1 MACSQRSPLRCLC
14 FLGLLAAGCCPPAAI
29 YVETT
34 IHPDGSCDRMTWQ
47 PKDKFLPEQAK
58 KPEWRA
64 RWKEVSDA
72 GRPPVALD
80 RKPSS
85 DDCHYFIA
93 RGSFKNP
100 REIPSHYRFTDANVP
115 EAGASELERTY
126 ETMDYG
132 FVVEHRWREKITNI
146 VTLAGFLKAR
156 DELLDT
162 FLPPYTE
169 AVEKVFGNEY
179 DVSRAVA
186 FLRTDVRRF
195 LEQASLILYD
205 AAVRGKVMDERRQL
219 DPAMCKNL
227 SDAAE
232 RCGIDP
238 KWLVDAFALPANDK
252 EKTQA
257 EKRMCGPLVVKYFR
271 HRDGRMLTLAEADA
285 LVHAVLVEH
294 RYEKELEQQMKRF
307 EEALQKDEQLKKRAG
322 RAFLQ
327 MVGLYGGFQ
336 FLFAGGSP
344 RYEFAL
350 ALPGELVETNGTGTQ
365 AGRTRWKFTGD
376 ELYPSGYEMR
386 ARSVVIDRDA
396 QKKTLGRVVIDDVA
410 RAQRFIEIVSQEGPL
425 LEAVRKLHQTGDRK
439 AMSDVKASSYEETL
453 RVRKLRGMLFGE

>member
-1 MACSQRSPLRCLC
+1 MASAQRLRLTSLC
-14 FLGLLAAGCCPPAAI
+14 CMGLLAAGCCPPAAF

-34 IHPDGSCDRMTWQ
+34 IHPDGSCDRMIWQ
-47 PKDKFLPEQAK
+47 PKDKFLPEQAL
-58 KPEWRA
+58 KPEWNA

-72 GRPPVALD
+72 GRPPVGFD

-85 DDCHYFIA
+85 DDCHYFMA

-100 REIPSHYRFTDANVP
+100 REIPPHYRFTDANCP
-115 EAGASELERTY
+115 EAGTSELERAY
-126 ETMDYG
+126 ETMDCG

-146 VTLAGFLKAR
+146 VTPAGFLKAY
-156 DELLDT
+156 DELLDV

-169 AVEKVFGNEY
+169 AIEKVFGNEY
-179 DVSRAVA
+179 DVSRAVT

-195 LEQASLILYD
+195 LEQASHILYD
-205 AAVRGKVMDERRQL
+205 AAVRGKLMDERRQL

-227 SDAAE
+227 FDAAE

-257 EKRMCGPLVVKYFR
+257 EKRLFGSLFVKYFR

-285 LVHAVLVEH
+285 LAQAVLVEH
-294 RYEKELEQQMKRF
+294 RYDKALEEQGKPL
-307 EEALQKDEQLKKRAG
+307 EETLQKDEQLKKRAG

-327 MVGLYGGFQ
+327 IVGLYSGFQ
-336 FLFAGGSP
+336 FLFTGGP
-344 RYEFAL
+344 RYEFAM
-350 ALPGELVETNGTGTQ
+350 ALPGELVETNGLGTQ
-365 AGRTRWKFTGD
+365 GGRTRWKFTSD

-396 QKKTLGRVVIDDVA
+396 QRKTLGRVVIEDVA
-410 RAQRFIEIVSQEGPL
+410 TARQFIAIVGQDGPL
-425 LEAVRKLHQTGDRK
+425 LEAVRKLHRTGDRK
-439 AMSDVKASSYEETL
+439 AVREVKASSYEEAL
-453 RVRKLRGMLFGE
+453 RVRKLRGILFAE